1 MKNLVILALFV
12 SLALAKINI
21 NEASRY
27 ELMTIGGLDAGRADM
42 LIKYREKREISSVD
56 ELKIISGFAGYDTT
70 KLQQSFE
77 MSARVYTQQ
86 QEQPVRDVVVIEK
99 TRTRTVY
106 GGSTYRRVENYG
118 NGITITETGTFP
130 PPPPRGHGRRGGMMP
145 PPPPPPPGGMMP
157 PPPPPPPGG
166 MMPPPPPPPGGM
178 MPPPPPPPPP
188 HGGIKP
194 PPPPPPDDY
203 HHRSHSGTGSG
214 EASGGSRR
222 NVPVPMHMGTIRS
235 KRSSSTTSFGNCD
248 PQSGDCVSVG
258 VQ

>member
-1 MKNLVILALFV
+1 MKNLVILALLV

-56 ELKIISGFAGYDTT
+56 ELNSINGFAGYDTA
-70 KLQQSFE
+70 KLQQSFDL
-77 MSARVYTQQ
+77 SARANVQ
-86 QEQPVRDVVVIEK
+86 QPVKPDRDIVVVEK

-130 PPPPRGHGRRGGMMP
+130 PPPPRGYGRH
-145 PPPPPPPGGMMP
+145 
-157 PPPPPPPGG
+157 GG

-188 HGGIKP
+188 PHGGIKP
-194 PPPPPPDDY
+194 PPPPPGDY
-203 HHRSHSGTGSG
+203 NHRSSNRMSDSDIGGS
-214 EASGGSRR
+214 SRR